1 MKQRIPFNSTRRPLD
16 PRKCPI
22 GIDANAINRDG
33 SAHDQLVD
41 RLLELDR
48 SGTINLI
55 VPRGVRVEV
64 QDPRTPSHVREPVL
78 AKIFTRE
85 TGLTAQEVDV
95 RAGIEA
101 VLQGNAKPGRHA
113 ADARH
118 LAEAAKYCG
127 YFITH
132 DERILKRSHGLGS
145 LLPPSLNVVTLV
157 EFLQIFDDYA
167 TGRLM

>member
-1 MKQRIPFNSTRRPLD
+1 MKQRIPFNTTRRPLD

-64 QDPRTPSHVREPVL
+64 QDP
-78 AKIFTRE
+78 
-85 TGLTAQEVDV
+85 
-95 RAGIEA
+95 
-101 VLQGNAKPGRHA
+101 
-113 ADARH
+113 
-118 LAEAAKYCG
+118 
-127 YFITH
+127 
-132 DERILKRSHGLGS
+132 
-145 LLPPSLNVVTLV
+145 
-157 EFLQIFDDYA
+157 
-167 TGRLM
+167 